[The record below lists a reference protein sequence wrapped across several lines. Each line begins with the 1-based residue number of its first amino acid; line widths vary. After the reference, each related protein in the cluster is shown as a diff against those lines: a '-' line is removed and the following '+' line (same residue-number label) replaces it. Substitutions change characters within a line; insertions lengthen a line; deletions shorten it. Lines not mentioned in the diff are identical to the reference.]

1 MAQNTQL
8 RGLTEATF
16 DFCEARKLCQCEYG
30 VPQRDRF
37 LVPGN
42 VRNHWAKKGHPI
54 GGRER
59 NDRGPDVTP
68 GAAEGEGGLG
78 VEFGIPAGVI
88 CGRRK
93 CRGQPNGTQHF
104 CNMDHRAELP
114 AHARTFGLIPVGYAI
129 AFVEGSHG
137 FTPQFSPYTG
147 GNPQHAPAG
156 RMAALVIRRELRGIV
171 FMFVEET

>member
-1 MAQNTQL
+1 MAQNTQQL
-8 RGLTEATF
+8 GLTEATF

-30 VPQRDRF
+30 VPHRDRF

-78 VEFGIPAGVI
+78 VECSIPTGVI
-88 CGRRK
+88 CSCRK
-93 CRGQPNGTQHF
+93 GRGQPDSSQHF
-104 CNMDHRAELP
+104 PNVGNCAKLP
-114 AHARTFGLIPVGYAI
+114 AHSRPFGLIPVGSAI
-129 AFVEGSHG
+129 AFVEGSHMFPTQLG
-137 FTPQFSPYTG
+137 PYFG
-147 GNPQHAPAG
+147 SDP
-156 RMAALVIRRELRGIV
+156 
-171 FMFVEET
+171 